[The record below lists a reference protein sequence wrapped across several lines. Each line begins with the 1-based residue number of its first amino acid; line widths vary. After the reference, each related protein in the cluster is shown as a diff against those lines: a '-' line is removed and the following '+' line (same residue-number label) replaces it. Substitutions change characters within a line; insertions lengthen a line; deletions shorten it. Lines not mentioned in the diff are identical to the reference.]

1 MKHTMHLLHIL
12 LTVFTGFW
20 IIIYIWRASSNA
32 KYNREQLYKVQKEQ
46 VELLKLINNA
56 VQE

>member
-1 MKHTMHLLHIL
+1 MKHTMHLLHFVLSVIFFPCL
-12 LTVFTGFW
+12 
-20 IIIYIWRASSNA
+20 IIWVWRASSNA